1 MKDEL
6 DGTPGYDQ
14 PFCIIGAKGRFWHGY
29 EATRY
34 VRASKLSEGEEPKV
48 IENIIKTYI
57 GIDKKALELQQRV
70 VALEAQSHSHT
81 DKKTNRYNKYK

>member
-29 EATRY
+29 EATGY
-34 VRASKLSEGEEPKV
+34 VRASKLPEDEPIIEKRV
-48 IENIIKTYI
+48 IHQTIIL
-57 GIDKKALELQQRV
+57 DAKAMELQKRV
-70 VALEAQSHSHT
+70 VALETQLHT
-81 DKKTNRYNKYK
+81 DKKTNKYTIN